1 MNLRS
6 FPAARPEF
14 VYTVSRLNREARIT
28 LSGHFGTVWVEGE
41 VSNVAAPA
49 SGHLYFTLKDAEAQV
64 RCAMFRGSGRL
75 LGFKPANGDHVLA
88 RAQVGLYEPR
98 GDYQLIVDLLEEAGD
113 GALQRA
119 FEALK
124 KRLDAEG
131 LFDPAR
137 KKPIPRFP
145 ACIGVI
151 TSPTG
156 AAIRDILTVLARRYP
171 AATVIVFPAT
181 VQGSEAPAELVR
193 ALQRADAS
201 GWCDV
206 LLLARGGGSLED
218 LWAFNDESLA
228 RAIVACRTPVVTGI
242 GHEVDFTIADFAADL
257 RAPTPSA
264 AAESVT
270 PDRIDLANRLQRLA
284 SQLRR
289 SFRGRLERVQQRL
302 DFVERRL
309 LQSHPRQRLERQAQ
323 RLAELRHRLA
333 RNAAVRFNLQRQRL
347 QGMALRL
354 VRHDPDQ
361 RVKRLAE
368 KLGTLDS
375 RLRRSASLLLE
386 RRSERLGTLGQ
397 RLDTVSP
404 LATLARGYSIALR
417 AADNTVVH
425 SWEDIQPGEIL
436 YTRLAEGS
444 LLSRVEKAEPGG
456 LPVFPGQSRRGR

>member
-6 FPAARPEF
+6 APNTRPEF
-14 VYTVSRLNREARIT
+14 VYTVSRLNREARIA
-28 LSGHFGTVWVEGE
+28 LSAHFGTIWVEGE
-41 VSNVAAPA
+41 VSNLATPA

-137 KKPIPRFP
+137 KRPIPRFP
-145 ACIGVI
+145 ACIGVV

-171 AATVIVFPAT
+171 AASVIVFPAM

-264 AAESVT
+264 AAEAVT
-270 PDRIDLANRLQRLA
+270 PDRIDLANRLQRLE

-289 SFRGRLERVQQRL
+289 SFLGRLERVQQRL

-309 LQSHPRQRLERQAQ
+309 QQCHPRQRLERQAQ
-323 RLAELRHRLA
+323 RLAELQHRLG
-333 RNAAVRFNLQRQRL
+333 RNTAIRLNLQRQRL
-347 QGMALRL
+347 QGLELRL
-354 VRHDPDQ
+354 VRHDPAQ
-361 RVKRLAE
+361 RVMNLGG
-368 KLGTLDS
+368 KLDSLDS
-375 RLRRSASLLLE
+375 RLRRSASLTLE
-386 RRSERLGTLGQ
+386 RRNERLAALGQ

-417 AADNTVVH
+417 AADGAIIH
-425 SWEDIQPGEIL
+425 GWQDIQPGEML
-436 YTRLAEGS
+436 CTRLAEGS
-444 LLSRVEKAEPGG
+444 LLSRVEKAEPGD
-456 LPVFPGQSRRGR
+456 PAAFPGKSRRGR

>member
-1 MNLRS
+1 MNQRS
-6 FPAARPEF
+6 FPDTRPEF

-28 LSGHFGTVWVEGE
+28 LSSHFGTIWVEGE
-41 VSNVAAPA
+41 ISNLATPA

-64 RCAMFRGSGRL
+64 RCAMFRSSGRV

-88 RAQVGLYEPR
+88 RVQVGLYEPR
-98 GDYQLIVDLLEEAGD
+98 GDYQLIVDLLEQAGD

-119 FEALK
+119 FELLK

-145 ACIGVI
+145 TCIGVV

-171 AATVIVFPAT
+171 AASVIVFPAK
-181 VQGSEAPAELVR
+181 VQGSEAPAELIR
-193 ALQRADAS
+193 ALQQADAS

-228 RAIVACRTPVVTGI
+228 RAIAACRTPVVTGI

-264 AAESVT
+264 AAETVT
-270 PDRIDLANRLQRLA
+270 PDRIDLGNRLQRLE

-289 SFRGRLERVQQRL
+289 NFLGRLERVQQRL

-309 LQSHPRQRLERQAQ
+309 QQCHPRQRLERQTQ
-323 RLAELRHRLA
+323 RLVELRHRLG
-333 RNAAVRFNLQRQRL
+333 RNTAIRLNLQRQRL
-347 QGMALRL
+347 QGLELRL
-354 VRHDPDQ
+354 VRHDPAQ
-361 RVKRLAE
+361 RVMHLAG
-368 KLGTLDS
+368 KLDTLES
-375 RLRRSASLLLE
+375 RLRHSALLSLE
-386 RRSERLGTLGQ
+386 RRSEWLAALGQ
-397 RLDTVSP
+397 RLNTVSP

-417 AADNTVVH
+417 AADGAIVRA
-425 SWEDIQPGEIL
+425 WQDIQPGEML

-444 LLSRVEKAEPGG
+444 LLSRVEKAEPGDPG
-456 LPVFPGQSRRGR
+456 AFPAQSPRGP

>member
-1 MNLRS
+1 MNLCS
-6 FPAARPEF
+6 APDSRPEI

-28 LSGHFGTVWVEGE
+28 LSSHFGTVWVEGE
-41 VSNVAAPA
+41 MSNLATPA

-137 KKPIPRFP
+137 KKPVPRFP
-145 ACIGVI
+145 ACIGVV

-171 AATVIVFPAT
+171 AASVIVFPT
-181 VQGSEAPAELVR
+181 KVQGSEAPAELVR

-228 RAIVACRTPVVTGI
+228 RAIAACRTPVVTGI

-270 PDRIDLANRLQRLA
+270 PDRIDLGNRLQRLE
-284 SQLRR
+284 SQLGR
-289 SFRGRLERVQQRL
+289 SFLGRLERVQQRL

-309 LQSHPRQRLERQAQ
+309 QQCHPRQRLGRQAQ
-323 RLAELRHRLA
+323 RLAELQHRLA
-333 RNAAVRFNLQRQRL
+333 RHAAVRLNLQRQRL
-347 QGMALRL
+347 QALELRL
-354 VRHDPDQ
+354 VRHDPIQ
-361 RVKRLAE
+361 RVKRLTE
-368 KLGTLDS
+368 KFGTLDS

-386 RRSERLGTLGQ
+386 RRSERLAALGQ

-417 AADNTVVH
+417 AADNAVVH

-444 LLSRVEKAEPGG
+444 LLSRVEKAESGG
-456 LPVFPGQSRRGR
+456 PPAFPGQSRRGR

>member
-1 MNLRS
+1 VNLRS
-6 FPAARPEF
+6 APDTGPEF
-14 VYTVSRLNREARIT
+14 VYTVSRLNREARVT

-41 VSNVAAPA
+41 VSNLAAPA

-64 RCAMFRGSGRL
+64 RCAMFRGAGRL

-145 ACIGVI
+145 ACIGVV

-171 AATVIVFPAT
+171 AASVIVFPAM

-193 ALQRADAS
+193 ALQRADGS

-228 RAIVACRTPVVTGI
+228 RAIAACRTPVVTGI

-270 PDRIDLANRLQRLA
+270 PDRIDLANRLRHLE
-284 SQLRR
+284 SQLHR
-289 SFRGRLERVQQRL
+289 SFLGRLERVQQRL
-302 DFVERRL
+302 DFAERRL
-309 LQSHPRQRLERQAQ
+309 QQCHPRQRLERQTQ

-333 RNAAVRFNLQRQRL
+333 RNAALRLNLQHQRL
-347 QGMALRL
+347 QGLELRL
-354 VRHDPDQ
+354 VRHDPAQ
-361 RVKRLAE
+361 RVMNLGG
-368 KLGTLDS
+368 KLDSLDS
-375 RLRRSASLLLE
+375 RLRRSASLTLE
-386 RRSERLGTLGQ
+386 RRNERLAALGR

-404 LATLARGYSIALR
+404 LATLARGYSIAMR
-417 AADNTVVH
+417 AADGAIVH
-425 SWEDIQPGEIL
+425 AWQDIQPGEML
-436 YTRLAEGS
+436 CTRLAEGS
-444 LLSRVEKAEPGG
+444 LLSRVEKAEPGN
-456 LPVFPGQSRRGR
+456 PPAFPGKSPRGR

>member
-6 FPAARPEF
+6 SPDGRPEF

-28 LSGHFGTVWVEGE
+28 LSSHFGTLWVEGE
-41 VSNVAAPA
+41 VSNLAAPA

-64 RCAMFRGSGRL
+64 RCAMFRSSGRL
-75 LGFKPANGDHVLA
+75 LGFKPTNGDHVLA

-113 GALQRA
+113 GVLHRA

-145 ACIGVI
+145 TCIGVV

-171 AATVIVFPAT
+171 AASVIIFPAK
-181 VQGSEAPAELVR
+181 VQGSEAPAELIR
-193 ALQRADAS
+193 ALQQADAS

-206 LLLARGGGSLED
+206 LLLARGGGSMED
-218 LWAFNDESLA
+218 LWAFNDESLG
-228 RAIVACRTPVVTGI
+228 RAIVACQTPVVTGI

-264 AAESVT
+264 AAEAVT
-270 PDRIDLANRLQRLA
+270 PDRIDLGVRLQRLE

-289 SFRGRLERVQQRL
+289 SFFRRLERVQQRL

-309 LQSHPRQRLERQAQ
+309 QQCHPKQRLGRQAQ
-323 RLAELRHRLA
+323 RLAELKHRLA
-333 RNAAVRFNLQRQRL
+333 RNAAARLNLERQRL
-347 QGMALRL
+347 QALELRL
-354 VRHDPDQ
+354 VRHDPAQ
-361 RVKRLAE
+361 RVIHLTG
-368 KLGTLDS
+368 KLDSLES

-386 RRSERLGTLGQ
+386 RRRERLQALGQ

-417 AADNTVVH
+417 AADDAVVH
-425 SWEDIQPGEIL
+425 SWEDIQPGELL

-444 LLSRVEKAEPGG
+444 LISRVEKAEPGG
-456 LPVFPGQSRRGR
+456 PPVFPGQSPRGR